1 MPAAGCPGIAFERV
15 EHVRYGFSP
24 RFCLAFCCRRRRPWS
39 CRLLGQQDV
48 RSRRLRCRFS
58 AKSSS
63 KKKAVE
69 LQVFAANSLEK
80 ALPEVQELYAEQT
93 GTTFADTQFKA
104 SGDLVE
110 QMRAGAAV
118 DVLITASKGTMDDAE
133 AAELVD
139 ADTREDMFVND
150 LVIIRAEGSDTKVEA
165 IADVANLDGKIAI
178 GDAKTVPAGKYA
190 NQALA
195 SVGLYTGTEGDDG
208 EYAPEIADK
217 VALADKVG
225 TAAALRLYRRLRGRF
240 CLQLRYLPLRRHR
253 GGLRV
258 PRGFAQAHRVPG
270 CRCRELR
277 ARRRG
282 QGVYRLLPDQQESSE
297 DLG

>member
-1 MPAAGCPGIAFERV
+1 MFDLVSRRGFVSLSAVAAAGLG
-15 EHVRYGFSP
+15 
-24 RFCLAFCCRRRRPWS
+24 LAGCSGSKTSEPA
-39 CRLLGQQDV
+39 G
-48 RSRRLRCRFS
+48 S
-58 AKSSS
+58 AKASS
-63 KKKAVE
+63 KKETVE

-80 ALPEVQELYAEQT
+80 ALPEVQELYTDQT
-93 GTTFADTQFKA
+93 GTTFADAQFKG

-110 QMRAGAAV
+110 QMRAGATV

-150 LVIIRAEGSDTKVEA
+150 LVIIRAEGSDTMVEA
-165 IADVANLDGKIAI
+165 IADVANLNGKIAI
-178 GDAKTVPAGKYA
+178 GDAKTVPAGTYA

-225 TAAALRLYRRLRGRF
+225 AAAAYVSTGDCVAGF
-240 CLQLRYLPLRRHR
+240 VYSSDIFRYNGIEEAFVCPEDSHKPI
-253 GGLRV
+253 V
-258 PRGFAQAHRVPG
+258 YPG
-270 CRCRELR
+270 
-277 ARRRG
+277 A
-282 QGVYRLLPDQQESSE
+282 VAESSE
-297 DLG
+297 HADEAKAFIDFCLSNKKAQKIWAKYGFELSA

>member
-1 MPAAGCPGIAFERV
+1 MFDLVSRRGFVSLSAVAAAGLG
-15 EHVRYGFSP
+15 
-24 RFCLAFCCRRRRPWS
+24 LAGCSGSKTSEPAGS
-39 CRLLGQQDV
+39 DAG
-48 RSRRLRCRFS
+48 S
-58 AKSSS
+58 AKASS
-63 KKKAVE
+63 KKETVE

-80 ALPEVQELYAEQT
+80 ALPEVQELYADQT

-110 QMRAGAAV
+110 QMRAGATV

-133 AAELVD
+133 TAELVD
-139 ADTREDMFVND
+139 TDTREDMFVND
-150 LVIIRAEGSDTKVEA
+150 LVIVRAEGSDTKVEA

-178 GDAKTVPAGKYA
+178 GDAKTVPAGTYA

-225 TAAALRLYRRLRGRF
+225 TAAAYVSTGDCVAGF
-240 CLQLRYLPLRRHR
+240 VYSSDIFRYDGIEEAFVCPEDSHKPI
-253 GGLRV
+253 V
-258 PRGFAQAHRVPG
+258 YPG
-270 CRCRELR
+270 
-277 ARRRG
+277 A
-282 QGVYRLLPDQQESSE
+282 VAESSE
-297 DLG
+297 HADEAKACVGF

>member
-1 MPAAGCPGIAFERV
+1 MFDMVSRRGFVSLSAAAAAGLG
-15 EHVRYGFSP
+15 
-24 RFCLAFCCRRRRPWS
+24 LAGCSGNKTSEPAGS
-39 CRLLGQQDV
+39 DAG
-48 RSRRLRCRFS
+48 S
-58 AKSSS
+58 AKASS
-63 KKKAVE
+63 KKVVE

-80 ALPEVQELYAEQT
+80 ALPEVQELYTDQT

-133 AAELVD
+133 AADLVD
-139 ADTREDMFVND
+139 ADTREDMFAND

-195 SVGLYTGTEGDDG
+195 SVSLYTNAEGADG
-208 EYAPEIADK
+208 EYAASIADK

-225 TAAALRLYRRLRGRF
+225 TAAKYVSTGDCVAGFVYSSDIFRYDGIEEAFVCPEDSHKPIVYPGAVSATSENAEEAAKFLEF
-240 CLQLRYLPLRRHR
+240 CLTNKDAQKIWAKY
-253 GGLRV
+253 
-258 PRGFAQAHRVPG
+258 GF
-270 CRCRELR
+270 EL
-277 ARRRG
+277 
-282 QGVYRLLPDQQESSE
+282 SE
-297 DLG
+297 

>member
-1 MPAAGCPGIAFERV
+1 MFDTV
-15 EHVRYGFSP
+15 
-24 RFCLAFCCRRRRPWS
+24 
-39 CRLLGQQDV
+39 
-48 RSRRLRCRFS
+48 SRRGFVLLSAATAVGLGLVGCSGNNNAQSAGSDAGS
-58 AKSSS
+58 AKASS
-63 KKKAVE
+63 KKPSVE

-80 ALPEVQELYAEQT
+80 ALPEVQQLYTDQT

-118 DVLITASKGTMDDAE
+118 DVLITASKGTMDDA
-133 AAELVD
+133 ATAELID
-139 ADTREDMFVND
+139 TDTRADMFVND
-150 LVIIRAEGSDTKVEA
+150 LVIIRAEGSDTKVEV

-225 TAAALRLYRRLRGRF
+225 TAAAYVSTGDCVAGF
-240 CLQLRYLPLRRHR
+240 VYSSDIFRYDGIEEAFVCPEDSHKPI
-253 GGLRV
+253 V
-258 PRGFAQAHRVPG
+258 YPG
-270 CRCRELR
+270 
-277 ARRRG
+277 A
-282 QGVYRLLPDQQESSE
+282 VAESSE
-297 DLG
+297 HADEAKAFIDFCLTNKKAQKIWAKYGFELSA